1 LKFLIL
7 ILLSLSLLLGNQS
20 GDKLKMQILKNI
32 CLSIKSEN
40 KMKIWSDDINIMKSF
55 KESDK
60 FVTVS
65 NFNDANFIILTKKI
79 AFLTEDTDKHIFV
92 LNYCLLE
99 YIPNSFGAL
108 FWKKGRP
115 NIVFIKSRLEDQ
127 SLILSDKLK
136 PYIEEQIW

>member
-1 LKFLIL
+1 MKFLIL

-99 YIPNSFGAL
+99 HIPNSFGAL